1 MHKGLPTATD
11 TGYAAHEVQRGAHGP
26 HHSTASGIRMSGLP
40 QVPDSQSSAPRP
52 RFANKFRHAFRGAK
66 RGIRGQSSF
75 FIHIF
80 CAMVV
85 VAGAVALDVSLV
97 EWCLF
102 AVCITMVLAAE
113 MFNTAL
119 ERLAKAISRE
129 HHPDIGTAL
138 DISSAAVLLTA
149 IGAAVVGVILFLNR
163 ILLLFGWPG

>member
-1 MHKGLPTATD
+1 MRDGLSAAA
-11 TGYAAHEVQRGAHGP
+11 GKNYAGVQHQHGAGGP
-26 HHSTASGIRMSGLP
+26 HVPLVEGTRMGQTSRLP
-40 QVPDSQSSAPRP
+40 DPPNAPRP
-52 RFANKFRHAFRGAK
+52 RWGAKFHHAFRGAK

-163 ILLLFGWPG
+163 VLLLFGWA